1 MMPLT
6 LHEDTMKRFYPHDDV
21 HMSKKTFFDDG
32 LVAFFDDSP
41 PSLKKMCSL
50 VILPFFVM

>member
-1 MMPLT
+1 MPLT